1 MVCGCIGH
9 EASACF
15 RVVGYPEW
23 YGTSGCGR
31 GETNRSRGMQPHANS
46 TQIVGAKDAAVSA
59 PVVLTEADRQG
70 FTGTLDEQWKIIH
83 KMVGQ
88 KTKDRHFE
96 R

>member
-1 MVCGCIGH
+1 
-9 EASACF
+9 
-15 RVVGYPEW
+15 
-23 YGTSGCGR
+23 
-31 GETNRSRGMQPHANS
+31 MQPHANS
-46 TQIVGAKDAAVSA
+46 THIIGANAAAVSA

-70 FTGTLDEQWKIIH
+70 LTGTSDEQWKIIQ